1 MLSAFRTTIRPQLY
15 SNLVRPVYQTKYVFP
30 ITSQFHTAIT
40 RFEEEEEFAHKGS
53 VQYKL
58 RGKGRQFVDF
68 IRVKARGGDGGNGC
82 VSFQREKYLAK
93 GPPNGGNGGRGGN
106 VIIRASADESTLKRL
121 GRMCTAKPGQSG
133 LGSGRH
139 GTIGEHL
146 VIEVPVGTVVREIVS
161 EEPEEEEESQFS
173 SNHDEDD
180 EISEEEEKRRREER
194 WVLYPRAEPNA
205 VRSGRVNYFE
215 QAEKLMDEEDK
226 YHQWRLRTEKKE
238 LVEVDLTEDGQEIVL
253 TRGGAGGYGNPY
265 FLTTENRSPKWATRG
280 RKGETKEV
288 ELELK
293 TIADIGLVGLPNA
306 GKSTLLGAIS
316 NAHPKQANYAFTTL
330 HPFVGTVDYADQY
343 QLTVA
348 DIPGLIRGAHRNVG
362 LGHAFLRHVER
373 AKLLVYVIDVSGPNP
388 YEDLQTLQHELEAY
402 RPGLTE
408 RQSLIVA
415 NKADK
420 AGTAKDNLALLQS
433 QVDKSIPIIPVS
445 ARYEKN
451 VIKLTS
457 VLRKEVERIRAEEEE
472 IKKQKLKE
480 LDEDEYGD
488 DI

>member
-1 MLSAFRTTIRPQLY
+1 MFTLRAAAARSQIYTNVIRPTCQ
-15 SNLVRPVYQTKYVFP
+15 SKYLFP
-30 ITSQFHTAIT
+30 LTTQFHTTAAVW
-40 RFEEEEEFAHKGS
+40 EEDELLPHKGS

-133 LGSGRH
+133 LGGGRH
-139 GTIGEHL
+139 GTMGETL
-146 VIEVPVGTVVREIVS
+146 VIEVPIGTVIREVIKD
-161 EEPEEEEESQFS
+161 EEEEEEEREST
-173 SNHDEDD
+173 
-180 EISEEEEKRRREER
+180 EEEERAQREAR
-194 WVLYPRAEPNA
+194 WVLYPRAEPDA
-205 VRSGRVNYFE
+205 VRSGRVNFFE
-215 QAEKLMDEEDK
+215 QAENLMDEEDK
-226 YHQWRLRTEKKE
+226 YHQWRLRTEKKDP
-238 LVEVDLTEDGQEIVL
+238 VEIDLTEDKQEVVL
-253 TRGGAGGYGNPY
+253 CRGGAGGYGNPY

-280 RKGETKEV
+280 RKGEMKEI

-306 GKSTLLGAIS
+306 GKSTLLSAIS
-316 NAHPKQANYAFTTL
+316 NAHPKQADYAFTTL

-348 DIPGLIRGAHRNVG
+348 DIPGLIQGAHRNVG

-373 AKLLVYVIDVSGPNP
+373 AKMLVYVIDVSGPTP
-388 YEDLQTLQHELEAY
+388 FEDLKTLQYELEAY
-402 RPGLTE
+402 RPGLTK

-420 AGTAKDNLALLQS
+420 AGTAKENLALLQS
-433 QVDKSIPIIPVS
+433 QVNKSIPIVPVS
-445 ARYEKN
+445 AKFEKN
-451 VIKLTS
+451 VLKLTS
-457 VLRKEVERIRAEEEE
+457 VLRKEVERIRVEEEE
-472 IKKQKLKE
+472 IKQAKLKA
-480 LDEDEYGD
+480 LDEDDFD
-488 DI
+488 DEDI